1 MSIIIIKDNILFFL
15 LRFNEVLIM
24 YSMNDMTPI
33 TNVQG
38 PIAGPID
45 QSIIRLM
52 RTYNIPVMYKYG
64 LKYIQ
69 NSDVQISIS
78 WDIHR

>member
-1 MSIIIIKDNILFFL
+1 
-15 LRFNEVLIM
+15 M
-24 YSMNDMTPI
+24 YSMEDMTAVDG
-33 TNVQG
+33 NKVQG

-45 QSIIRLM
+45 SGIIRLM
-52 RTYNIPVMYKYG
+52 RTYKVPVMYYNG
-64 LKYIQ
+64 LKYVQ

>member
-1 MSIIIIKDNILFFL
+1 
-15 LRFNEVLIM
+15 M
-24 YSMNDMTPI
+24 YSMNDMVAI
-33 TNVQG
+33 DGSKVQG

-45 QSIIRLM
+45 FALIRLM
-52 RTYNIPVMYKYG
+52 NTYNVSVMYKHG
-64 LKYIQ
+64 LKYVK

>member
-1 MSIIIIKDNILFFL
+1 
-15 LRFNEVLIM
+15 
-24 YSMNDMTPI
+24 MTPI

-64 LKYIQ
+64 LKYVQ

>member
-1 MSIIIIKDNILFFL
+1 
-15 LRFNEVLIM
+15 M
-24 YSMNDMTPI
+24 YSMNDMI
-33 TNVQG
+33 AVDGSKIQG

-45 QSIIRLM
+45 YAIIRLM
-52 RTYNIPVMYKYG
+52 RTYNVPVMYKNG

-69 NSDVQISIS
+69 NNDVQISIS

>member
-1 MSIIIIKDNILFFL
+1 
-15 LRFNEVLIM
+15 M

-33 TNVQG
+33 DGNKVQG

-45 QSIIRLM
+45 SGIIRLM
-52 RTYNIPVMYKYG
+52 RTYNVPVMYQNG
-64 LKYIQ
+64 LKYVK